1 MTTKELTAAQ
11 HAKHAMQIVRNT
23 VIVRKLA
30 AELAAAEKHL
40 QEIEN
45 RARAAGFHAGV
56 TTYKGTTY
64 SIATAEKQSY
74 SLSAEDS
81 ELVAFAKAH
90 GLKTTP
96 PRPESCSSSTIRAAA
111 LKGIDVT
118 SVADVITT
126 EVYAVSVHA

>member
-1 MTTKELTAAQ
+1 MSTALTATQ
-11 HAKHAMQIVRNT
+11 HAKHALAIARNT
-23 VIVRKLA
+23 VIVRELA
-30 AELAAAEKHL
+30 SELAAAEKHL

-64 SIATAEKQSY
+64 SVATAEKTSY
-74 SLSAEDS
+74 SISADDA

-96 PRPESCSSSTIRAAA
+96 PKPESCSSATIRAAA
-111 LKGIDVT
+111 FRGIDV
-118 SVADVITT
+118 SAVADITTT
-126 EVYAVSVHA
+126 EVYAVSVH